1 MTDIGDL
8 VHHLRNTPVR
18 EIIRAVEK
26 DGFSLKRETA
36 TGARI
41 YAHPDRRLTVIHY
54 HHGGDTLTRKTL
66 RSVLQALQWTEDD
79 LKRLGLI
86 K

>member
-8 VHHLRNTPVR
+8 VHRLRNTPVR
-18 EIIRAVEK
+18 DIIRAVER

-41 YAHPDRRLTVIHY
+41 YAHPDV
-54 HHGGDTLTRKTL
+54 
-66 RSVLQALQWTEDD
+66 
-79 LKRLGLI
+79 GLP
-86 K
+86 

>member
-18 EIIRAVEK
+18 DLVRAVER

-41 YAHPDRRLTVIHY
+41 YSHTDGRLTVIHY
-54 HHGGDTLTRKTL
+54 HAGSDTLTRKTL
-66 RSVLQALQWTEDD
+66 RSVLEALQWTEED
-79 LKRLGLI
+79 LKRLNLLR
-86 K
+86 

>member
-1 MTDIGDL
+1 MTDLGDL
-8 VHHLRNTPVR
+8 VYRLRNTSVR

-26 DGFSLKRETA
+26 DGFSLKRETS

-41 YAHPDRRLTVIHY
+41 YSHADGRLTVIHY

-79 LKRLGLI
+79 LKRLGLLR
-86 K
+86 

>member
-1 MTDIGDL
+1 MTDVGDL
-8 VHHLRNTPVR
+8 VRILRNTPVR
-18 EIIRAVEK
+18 DVIRAVER

-41 YAHPDRRLTVIHY
+41 YAHPDGRLTVIHY
-54 HHGGDTLTRKTL
+54 HHGSDTLTRKTL

-79 LKRLGLI
+79 LKRLGLC

>member
-8 VHHLRNTPVR
+8 VHHLRITPVR
-18 EIIRAVEK
+18 DIIRAVER

-41 YAHPDRRLTVIHY
+41 YSHADGRLTAIHY
-54 HHGGDTLTRKTL
+54 HGGSDTLTRKTL
-66 RSVLQALQWTEDD
+66 RSVLEALRWTEED
-79 LKRLGLI
+79 LKRLGLQR
-86 K
+86 